1 MGYFRQ
7 NIAMDLGS
15 SNVYVAVERKGIA
28 VREPSVVAVRE
39 KEGEVVAIGRAAK
52 EMVGKTDSEM
62 YPNLCRILSRF
73 HGVSQHSTLR
83 K

>member
-52 EMVGKTDSEM
+52 EMVGKTDSE
-62 YPNLCRILSRF
+62 IS
-73 HGVSQHSTLR
+73 
-83 K
+83 